1 MNKFTI
7 LFLVSTPVYAHSGN
21 PDMIWGMYFMGS
33 VAFLLFSLMLRLFV
47 KNNTL
52 IYIALFLIV
61 FFFLILLI
69 KEFRHDFEIRSMHL
83 FQEPNTYGV
92 YKGNQTIAG
101 TENLNII
108 YMSQPFWG
116 IPNILDDNKTVHIAR
131 EKKLQ
136 DKIYVKELAKVTYFK
151 DSGAGNILMFEHRE
165 DNNISLVSYRPIRG
179 KQDRNQVVGYT
190 YDEDST
196 NFYLYRYN
204 DLTKDYKRDTKSYES
219 VAFYDTQRLEKAFLK
234 QEPIVLID
242 KENKQLRLFKKR
254 NREQFRP
261 FHVPYTP
268 KMAVCESNSDR
279 VFVVYEEVKGVY
291 VLENVNAKIYNHIQ
305 ELIKRLIDISVRSP
319 KKLAELKIHSLSS
332 EQLNRLEE
340 ILRKKPSIRYRYK
353 IDVYNNLAY
362 VYVTSESYPSLHIT
376 FVLSNNETWN
386 ISNIIQMDHER
397 LKVLGS
403 L

>member
-7 LFLVSTPVYAHSGN
+7 LFLVSTPAYAHSGN

-33 VAFLLFSLMLRLFV
+33 IGFLLFSLMLRLFI

-69 KEFRHDFEIRSMHL
+69 KEFRHDFEIRSMHM

-92 YKGNQTIAG
+92 YEGNQTIAG

-204 DLTKDYKRDTKSYES
+204 DLPKDYKRDIKTYES
-219 VAFYDTQRLEKAFLK
+219 VSFYDTQRLEKAFLK

-242 KENKQLRLFKKR
+242 RENRQLRLFEKR
-254 NREQFRP
+254 HREQFRP
-261 FHVPYTP
+261 FSVPYTP
-268 KMAVCESNSDR
+268 KMAVYERNADKI
-279 VFVVYEEVKGVY
+279 FVVYEEVKGVY
-291 VLENVNAKIYNHIQ
+291 ILENVNTRLYTQLQ
-305 ELIKRLIDISVRSP
+305 EQIKHLVDTSVRAP
-319 KKLAELKIHSLSS
+319 KKLSELAGGSLNA
-332 EQLNRLEE
+332 EQLNRLKETFK
-340 ILRKKPSIRYRYK
+340 IKPSVRYRYQ
-353 IDVYNNLAY
+353 IDVWKDRAY
-362 VYVTSESYPSLHIT
+362 VYVTSESYPSLHVT
-376 FVLSNNETWN
+376 FILTNNVAWN
-386 ISNIIQMDHER
+386 ISNVLYTDHER